1 MKPIQ
6 YYTSGEHLD
15 KLCEQFGYELDKL
28 DREQKLE
35 LRIVLTYLIW
45 GQEQLGSN
53 YSINDAWIDSLQHL
67 LCEDEQIIECLE
79 ILQGIS
85 ISDAESLLTALQA
98 QCQHGNARLKTP
110 IETLTDDLV
119 VRGCPFDLARN
130 AANIILRIDGTRER
144 STDEQSAIDCIH
156 QILSG
161 IE

>member
-15 KLCEQFGYELDKL
+15 RLCEQFGHQLDKL

-35 LRIVLTYLIW
+35 LRIVLTYLIL
-45 GQEQLGSN
+45 GQEQLGDN
-53 YSINDAWIDSLQHL
+53 YSINDAWIDSLQPL
-67 LCEDEQIIECLE
+67 MIEDEQIIECLE
-79 ILQGIS
+79 ILSGIS
-85 ISDAESLLTALQA
+85 VSDAESLLIALQA
-98 QCQHGNARLKTP
+98 QCTQGNARLKTP

-119 VRGCPFDLARN
+119 VRGVSFELASN
-130 AANIILRIDGTRER
+130 AAYIILKIDGNRER
-144 STDEQSAIDCIH
+144 SKDEQSAIYSVH